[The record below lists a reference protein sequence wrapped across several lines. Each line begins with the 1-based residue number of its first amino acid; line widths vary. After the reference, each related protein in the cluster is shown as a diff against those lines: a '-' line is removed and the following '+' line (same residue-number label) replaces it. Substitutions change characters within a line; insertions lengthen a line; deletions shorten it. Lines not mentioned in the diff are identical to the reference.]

1 MATKALLKHQAYQIR
16 GLLTERVETLSRLLD
31 NGFMGSA
38 AKQEIEEIDEIMV
51 RLIGDPN
58 IRPVNEKEIP
68 MWNEDVYI

>member
-1 MATKALLKHQAYQIR
+1 MATKALLKHQAYYIR
-16 GLLTERVETLSRLLD
+16 GLLTERAETLSRLLD

-38 AKQEIEEIDEIMV
+38 AKKEIEEIDEIMV

-68 MWNEDVYI
+68 IWNEDVYI

>member
-1 MATKALLKHQAYQIR
+1 MATKALLKHQSYYIR

-38 AKQEIEEIDEIMV
+38 AKKEIEEIDEIMV